1 MEDITDER
9 YVRQCKEDQAFG
21 DIPVQITNFT
31 CLNKDWF
38 QCTALRKTSIA
49 AQISLRS
56 GDTEERALEV
66 AEHVYAGL
74 KEFIGDIYHP
84 EREIARDASAEL
96 KTLLMDRTEECH

>member
-66 AEHVYAGL
+66 AEQVYAAL
-74 KEFIGDIYHP
+74 KQFIGDIYHP
-84 EREIARDASAEL
+84 EREIAREDATHGLML
-96 KTLLMDRTEECH
+96 KMLLMD